1 MAKLAKKNAHGSLV
15 CLGKLIAHKSK
26 TQKRTK
32 TDFLTVTKERYYDD
46 KDRSYDKATGQTD
59 FGLSLRVIF
68 KTNPKECTA
77 AGGVEE
83 QRVICIIE
91 TTLVGVF
98 G

>member
-1 MAKLAKKNAHGSLV
+1 MTN
-15 CLGKLIAHKSK
+15 
-26 TQKRTK
+26 
-32 TDFLTVTKERYYDD
+32 
-46 KDRSYDKATGQTD
+46 YDKATGQTD
-59 FGLSLRVIF
+59 VGLSVHVIF

-77 AGGVEE
+77 AGGFEE

>member
-68 KTNPKECTA
+68 KTNPKEHR
-77 AGGVEE
+77 GVEE